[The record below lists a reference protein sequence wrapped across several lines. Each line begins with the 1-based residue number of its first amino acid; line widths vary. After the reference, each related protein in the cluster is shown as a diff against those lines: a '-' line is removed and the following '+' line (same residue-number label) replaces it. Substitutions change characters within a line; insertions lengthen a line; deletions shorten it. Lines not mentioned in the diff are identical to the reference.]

1 MTDKKSSK
9 AAKLRSFQDRFAKE
23 LPIRLDT
30 IQQVWN
36 AEKDI
41 AIGGEFY
48 RLVHSLV
55 GSAGTFGF
63 PLLGERARELELYM
77 KQLNAAPVS
86 SESLS
91 VIEQGITE
99 LQKIAEEGSDNLV
112 QANEP
117 LLHSMP
123 DSDEKQALI
132 YVLED
137 DIDLAA
143 EIAQQL
149 VHFGY
154 RVEVFHSAAELK
166 IGAAR
171 QIPDVL
177 LSDIYLPE
185 GEDAGPLA
193 AAELRR
199 NTTHEVPVVFISGH
213 DSWQDRL
220 NAVRA
225 GGQSYLSKP
234 INFSLLLDELEVV
247 VGKQQEIPYRILVVD
262 DTVLLAEH
270 YAAVLQTA
278 GMQTE
283 VLNKPEYLLEVLTTF
298 QPDLI
303 LMDIYMPGC
312 TGIEA
317 AQVIH
322 QHPVYTNLPI
332 VYLSSEVA
340 LDKQLEAGGDGF
352 LTKPISDIHLV
363 TAVRN
368 RARRFRE
375 MMALM
380 NQDSL
385 TGLLNHINLKLA
397 LEREISMVQ
406 RRASSLS
413 FVMIDIDNFKSVN
426 DTYGHPVG
434 DTVIKSLGRL
444 LTQRL
449 RKGDIAA
456 RYGGEEFA
464 VILPDTTIENAYDV
478 IDDLRQQFEKINFMH
493 KSGEF
498 NVTFSAGIAE
508 CPPYKATGDLIAA
521 ADSALYEAKHAGR
534 NQVHRKA
541 RE

>member
-23 LPIRLDT
+23 LPSRLDA

-48 RLVHSLV
+48 RLVHSLA
-55 GSAGTFGF
+55 GAAGTFGF
-63 PLLGERARELELYM
+63 PLLGERARELELFM
-77 KQLNAAPVS
+77 KPLSAAPLS

-91 VIEQGITE
+91 VIEQAITE
-99 LQKIAEEGSDNLV
+99 LQKIAQEGADNLV
-112 QANEP
+112 QTNEP
-117 LLHSMP
+117 RLPFMP

-149 VHFGY
+149 FHFGY
-154 RVEVFHSAAELK
+154 RVVVFHSAAELK
-166 IGAAR
+166 TGAAR
-171 QIPDVL
+171 QIPDAL
-177 LSDIYLPE
+177 ISDIYLSE

-199 NTTHEVPVVFISGH
+199 NATHEVPIIFISSH

-225 GGQSYLSKP
+225 GSQSYLSKP
-234 INFSLLLDELEVV
+234 INFSQLLDELEAV
-247 VGKQQEIPYRILVVD
+247 VGKQQEISYRILIVD

-270 YAAVLQTA
+270 YAAVLQAA

-283 VLNKPEYLLEVLTTF
+283 VLNKPEYLLEVLPTF

-317 AQVIH
+317 AQVIQ

-397 LEREISMVQ
+397 LEREISLVQ

-426 DTYGHPVG
+426 DSYGHPVG

-464 VILPDTTIENAYDV
+464 VILPDTTIENAYNV
-478 IDDLRQQFEKINFMH
+478 IDDLRQQFEKINFVH

-508 CPPYKATGDLIAA
+508 CPPYKVVSDLIAA
-521 ADSALYEAKHAGR
+521 ADSVLYEAKHAGR

-541 RE
+541 QE

>member
-9 AAKLRSFQDRFAKE
+9 ADKFRSFQDRFAKE
-23 LPIRLDT
+23 LPSRLDA

-55 GSAGTFGF
+55 GAAGTFGF

-77 KQLNAAPVS
+77 KQLSTAPLS

-99 LQKIAEEGSDNLV
+99 LRKISQEGSDNLV
-112 QANEP
+112 QINESH
-117 LLHSMP
+117 LHSIP

-149 VHFGY
+149 FHFGY
-154 RVEVFHSAAELK
+154 RVEIFHSAAELK

-177 LSDIYLPE
+177 LSDIHLPE
-185 GEDAGPLA
+185 GDDAGPLA
-193 AAELRR
+193 AAELHR
-199 NTTHEVPVVFISGH
+199 NATHEVPVIFISSH

-225 GGQSYLSKP
+225 GSQSYLSKP

-247 VGKQQEIPYRILVVD
+247 VGKQQEIPYRILIVD

-270 YAAVLQTA
+270 YAAVLQA
-278 GMQTE
+278 ADMQTE
-283 VLNKPEYLLEVLTTF
+283 VLNKPEHLLEVLTTF

-322 QHPVYTNLPI
+322 QHSVYTNLPI

-363 TAVRN
+363 AAVRN

-397 LEREISMVQ
+397 LEREISLVQ
-406 RRASSLS
+406 RRASPLS
-413 FVMIDIDNFKSVN
+413 FVMMDIDNFKSVN

-464 VILPDTTIENAYDV
+464 VILPDTTIENAYNV
-478 IDDLRQQFEKINFMH
+478 IDDLRQQFEKINFVH
-493 KSGEF
+493 KNGEF

-508 CPPYKATGDLIAA
+508 CPPYKEIGDLIAA

-541 RE
+541 QE